1 MVFFLGLMVALS
13 GSGPSLRGLEYGEVG
28 KTFPK
33 TAPYGTSLWR
43 FCSAS
48 MAPQIF
54 GKVFPTPPFG
64 HCQYRQPKARN
75 SVVRSLPANPAGY
88 LPAESTPQPKSD

>member
-43 FCSAS
+43 FCSAIHGS
-48 MAPQIF
+48 ANF
-54 GKVFPTPPFG
+54 RKG
-64 HCQYRQPKARN
+64 
-75 SVVRSLPANPAGY
+75 LPHPAIWT
-88 LPAESTPQPKSD
+88 LPV